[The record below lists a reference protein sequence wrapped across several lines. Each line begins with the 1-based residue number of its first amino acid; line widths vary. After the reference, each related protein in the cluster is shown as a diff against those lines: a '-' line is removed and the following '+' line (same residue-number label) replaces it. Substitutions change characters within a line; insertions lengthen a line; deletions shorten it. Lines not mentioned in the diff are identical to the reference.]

1 MGIDFQNEADQDRY
15 CSKFVYFL
23 LKGDVKKNFTNFC
36 MICFKDKNDEL
47 FTPYSKNSK
56 KNRI

>member
-1 MGIDFQNEADQDRY
+1 MGIDFQNEEEKLGY
-15 CSKFVYFL
+15 CHKFVYFL

-47 FTPYSKNSK
+47 FTSYSKNSK
-56 KNRI
+56 KK

>member
-1 MGIDFQNEADQDRY
+1 MGIDFQDEENQLGY
-15 CSKFVYFL
+15 CHKFVYFL

-47 FTPYSKNSK
+47 FTSYSKNSK
-56 KNRI
+56 KK